1 MDQFIRLYETVYK
14 DLYRLAYY
22 YMGNPQEAEDA
33 VAETVL
39 KAYEKFNSLRNKE
52 AFKKWIFKI
61 LVNQCISNLRKRRP
75 YGLYRLVKDESFEAY
90 HEDRVVAEDILS
102 VLTKDERQI
111 VVLFVFGGYTGDEIA
126 KLLHM
131 KSSTVRSKY
140 RRALRKMEDTAKSG
154 V

>member
-1 MDQFIRLYETVYK
+1 M
-14 DLYRLAYY
+14 
-22 YMGNPQEAEDA
+22 
-33 VAETVL
+33 
-39 KAYEKFNSLRNKE
+39 
-52 AFKKWIFKI
+52 
-61 LVNQCISNLRKRRP
+61 
-75 YGLYRLVKDESFEAY
+75 VKDESFEAY
-90 HEDRVVAEDILS
+90 HEDRLVAEDILS

-140 RRALRKMEDTAKSG
+140 RRALRKMEDNAKSG

>member
-33 VAETVL
+33 VADTVL
-39 KAYEKFNSLRNKE
+39 KAYEKFNSLRNKK

-61 LVNQCISNLRKRRP
+61 LVNQCISELRKRRP
-75 YGLYRLVKDESFEAY
+75 YGLHRLVKDESFEAY

-111 VVLFVFGGYTGDEIA
+111 VVLFIFGGYTGDEIA

-140 RRALRKMEDTAKSG
+140 RRALRKMEDNAKSG